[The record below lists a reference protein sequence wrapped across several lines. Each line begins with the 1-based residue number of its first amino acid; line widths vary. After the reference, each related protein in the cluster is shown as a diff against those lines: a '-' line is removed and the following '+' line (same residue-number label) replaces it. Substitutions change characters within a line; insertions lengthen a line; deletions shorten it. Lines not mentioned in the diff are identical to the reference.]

1 VGAIRFWHIL
11 LKIMKFNFRPT
22 IPQIVLSAVSLVLFI
37 GAFIGVSSLIS
48 TWCLTP
54 LPGDPIGGCD
64 GKTTDGPTVSNGTQI
79 APPPTPEPTANIPEI
94 ELPPAWDGAS
104 RVNIL
109 VMGLDSDAGVDAE
122 GRIVPADSP
131 ENVLPRS
138 PDRQGPPR
146 SDTMIVLTIDPQTM
160 TAGMVSIPRDL
171 WVNIPGFGYSR
182 INTAYQDGEGAKL
195 PGGGPAL
202 AMKTVEQVLGV
213 PIQYYAQ
220 VDFWAFSKFIDDIGK
235 IWIDIPKKIIID
247 PIGPG
252 GDNWMLSAGGH
263 WLNGA
268 RALAYVRNRHTENGD
283 VDRSKRQQDVIFA
296 IRERVLS
303 PENLPSLIANA
314 PYLYNDIQSGIHTN
328 MTFDQMMR
336 LGMLAKDIPLDKIKR
351 GVIDNSMVKGFS
363 TTLGGQAADVLKPFP
378 DKIREL
384 RDEIFSSGSIISPMA
399 QGEDPLALAKQ
410 ENATVIVLNG
420 TFTQGLAIQTGDYLK
435 TQGINVINNGNANQ
449 NPAVTKVIDHTG
461 RPYILKYLRELF
473 NISSS
478 SQITSSYDPNAP
490 ADIEIILGNDWASKN
505 PLPK

>member
-1 VGAIRFWHIL
+1 
-11 LKIMKFNFRPT
+11 MKVNFRPT
-22 IPQIVLSAVSLVLFI
+22 IPQIVLSAVALVLFV

-48 TWCLTP
+48 SWCLTP
-54 LPGDPIGGCD
+54 LPGDPIGGCS
-64 GKTTDGPTVSNGTQI
+64 GQSSTNNPTFSNGTQI
-79 APPPTPEPTANIPEI
+79 APPPTPEPTANIPEV

-138 PDRQGPPR
+138 ADRNGPPR

-263 WLNGA
+263 WLNGS

-283 VDRSKRQQDVIFA
+283 VDRSQRQQDVIFA
-296 IRERVLS
+296 IRERMLS
-303 PENLPSLIANA
+303 PENLPSLISNA

-328 MTFDQMMR
+328 LTFDQMMR

-351 GVIDNSMVKGFS
+351 GVINNSMVIPARV
-363 TTLGGQAADVLKPFP
+363 TLGGEAADVLKPIY

-384 RDEIFSSGSIISPMA
+384 RDEIFSSSGAISPMA
-399 QGEDPLALAKQ
+399 QGDDDPLGLVKQ
-410 ENATVIVLNG
+410 ENASVIVLNS

-435 TQGINVINNGNANQ
+435 TQGINVINNGNADQ
-449 NPAVTKVIDHTG
+449 NLAVTKVIDHTG
-461 RPYILKYLRELF
+461 RPYMLKYLKELF
-473 NISSS
+473 NLGSS
-478 SQITSSYDPNAP
+478 SQITSAYDPNAA

-505 PLPK
+505 TLPK